1 MNRIIKLNCPC
12 CNDEILIELDS
23 DFNILSVR
31 INTIKLS
38 EHEIQNLLEKHG
50 IEFG

>member
-1 MNRIIKLNCPC
+1 MNRIIKLNCPYC
-12 CNDEILIELDS
+12 GDEILIELDS

-31 INTIKLS
+31 INTIKMTEEKISSILK
-38 EHEIQNLLEKHG
+38 KHG